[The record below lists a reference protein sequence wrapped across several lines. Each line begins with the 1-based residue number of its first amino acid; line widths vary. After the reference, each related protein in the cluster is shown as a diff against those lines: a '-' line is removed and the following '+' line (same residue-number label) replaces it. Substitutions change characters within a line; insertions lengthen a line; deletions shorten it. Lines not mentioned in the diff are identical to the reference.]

1 MILLRVLDPFAGA
14 NNIPANAPA
23 ATPASNP
30 NTNFPELIIL
40 IFFLFVDIF
49 N

>member
-1 MILLRVLDPFAGA
+1 LRVLDPFAGA

-23 ATPASNP
+23 AMPASKP

-40 IFFLFVDIF
+40 IFLIIVDII